1 MADWVV
7 IETEYRAG
15 QRSVREIASEHNISE
30 GAIRKRAK
38 KWGWVRDAAKTVRE
52 SVKAHMAGA
61 GAQMGTQEALRTAIE
76 HATQSGIA
84 DMEQGLGNARR
95 VLGRVAEMLEQ
106 VGEPKDLKTLN
117 DANAAAIETIRRIR
131 QLDEPDFNGQ
141 KAVTVRY
148 VD

>member
-15 QRSVREIASEHNISE
+15 QRSVRDIAFEQNISE

-38 KWGWVRDAAKTVRE
+38 KLGWVRDAAKTVRE

-61 GAQMGTQEALRTAIE
+61 GTQMGTHAALRTAIE
-76 HATQSGIA
+76 QAAQSGIA

-117 DANAAAIETIRRIR
+117 DANAGAIETIRRIR
-131 QLDEPDFNGQ
+131 QLDDPDFNGQ
-141 KAVTVRY
+141 KTVTVRY

>member
-1 MADWVV
+1 MADWIV

-15 QRSVREIASEHNISE
+15 QRSVNSLAKEHGISE

-38 KWGWVRDAAKTVRE
+38 KCGWVRDAAKTVRE
-52 SVKAHMAGA
+52 SVKAHIAGA
-61 GAQMGTQEALRTAIE
+61 NSGTSEALRTAIE
-76 HATQSGIA
+76 HAAQSGIA

-117 DANAAAIETIRRIR
+117 DANAGAIETIRRIR